1 MKKKRIAYFR
11 LGIIFILLASLYG
24 GQVFAEASGKPGT
37 PVLSQDKYEGQN
49 SYTIT
54 MNMWWGQNGTT
65 WKLYENGQL
74 VHEVSLTDNSPKPK
88 PLPKRSAGKP
98 RANMYTQRN

>member
-1 MKKKRIAYFR
+1 
-11 LGIIFILLASLYG
+11 
-24 GQVFAEASGKPGT
+24 
-37 PVLSQDKYEGQN
+37 
-49 SYTIT
+49 
-54 MNMWWGQNGTT
+54 MNMWWGQNGST